1 MAEGSSY
8 HNPNSLDAKTQNKA
22 SKSACPSSTVL
33 SAIHKSP
40 FIQQFGLKK
49 HGWPAQAS
57 IVSPTSPP
65 AVLVQDSEDEAE
77 INVNTPINYRPI
89 GGDDEGSLVLSC
101 VGAYVGV
108 FDPSLGSPAGETR
121 RDRQADS
128 ITSIQNPSNEVP
140 DSEDEGHIARYLGTL
155 KQTPSRVKV
164 NDDLQSTSYVSA
176 LSNHQQPFFD
186 LAFEPLNLIDE
197 EQANIAAE
205 VDLAANS
212 RALQDKTNQQE
223 SPDKLELSSVKQ
235 IQQHSIV
242 VRSYPLRE
250 RTFQQR
256 KPYTA
261 DKQHHARLIGS
272 RGTSTRS
279 MQSRE
284 SILGD
289 LAFIGQQDDEEDAD
303 YEEPAPN
310 NFNEDIP
317 VLPSR
322 ETLSER
328 DTPNTDFF
336 LQDLDD
342 DDLPTIEDLRRQFQS
357 RKGTKVF
364 PLEINNSSHNAPQV
378 KLLPS
383 LSARAKRKLER
394 LALHPLEALDPVDID
409 PVTPYTKDSPLVDS
423 GFSIDNHNNSQSQ
436 FSEVSLYVSETST
449 SSHVNESNTEDN
461 RGVSGNNSAYSS
473 VLTKKPKR
481 PRQHVLPMAF
491 FKRNLLPDDA
501 VALKSMRSR
510 SSSSRIIEPGAR
522 PELDHAK
529 LAHHAKRRIASPGQ
543 GDSLGDFMAQLGQD
557 KSESESESRSSE
569 SSGIS
574 HQDVYELL
582 QNDDGERR
590 PTIGDT
596 EPFEDHTLFPRYNRG
611 YRKTVP
617 RYSVSSDSDQAEIQ
631 SNEDSDSRLRSQD
644 TGFTAFPIRPIKSTK
659 VRGERLDMIDRMTV
673 RSSNLSTS
681 KQRSFIPSSRK
692 RRRLSGNLKSARI
705 RQSAFRSS
713 KTLPEDS
720 TVPART
726 IDLELDSDSSGELEF
741 QHDLHG
747 IIRKRLVG
755 NSNPGYYFNEH
766 RNAHKSDDYSV
777 DYDNIDEEPS
787 SFLNHRSLRSTIDL
801 EYPILRYDA
810 TTSRSRPRSLSRPK
824 VNPITRKLKLTRSSP
839 TSKRP
844 NHDQSR
850 QRTPKKQLQQ
860 TLYPHLVSQ
869 NPHNARPQ
877 LVNRP
882 TFMSS
887 SRRSE
892 SNLTQDQELCSNPQ
906 YDTEGHWASQAS
918 MDDYTLMDQE
928 QGPLP
933 EREPATLPVLE
944 SLDRERPVTGPH
956 NTTFAMDVRATVI
969 SNDSIP
975 NGLYFSRDTYIGR
988 GLLSQLL
995 RVMSTQS
1002 CGKATASGYIS
1013 SAVFFDQHFLPDWS
1027 DISCVERDL
1036 GAIIFEWKRRLR
1048 LIQESLSAH
1057 GPSNFRGGLH
1067 LPTEITTNLLAL
1079 ENMTLVLMECLTAS
1093 PLECA
1098 ALWRVFG
1105 SAVVAPLEQLTEE
1118 LLSEEGYSTMLTLL
1132 LWMRWAIVTWKVL
1145 AACMMLAEKESIES
1159 AVQTLLRLLLEAS
1172 GTGFVMQLSKLTSST
1187 QVLQGAIHGQDVS
1200 EIWICLIQVLNRYSE
1215 LHPPARGFW
1224 TSFNRQVLCIWLHDK
1239 EQVGIKGETSENS
1252 ISTMRWHDRANHV
1265 MRLLRELCKL
1275 HQFGRDGSS
1284 NPVIQT
1290 SDNWELVL
1298 WLLQKNWLDGEQPE
1312 SVEAET
1318 LLREFLTFCHSRIY
1332 HWGWTP
1338 CADVVVHIYRYFAN
1352 RKFRDMPTEY
1362 GYRLPEFLK
1371 RMIATSSQHQEW
1383 FGPQHTNGLQPRTVF
1398 DFNVPLL
1405 ETVQKHDRCFEIFLK
1420 VLVRT
1425 IHWQVCSIVVDGD
1438 LSSPYSASNVVSQA
1452 DSMDG
1457 LSSEVAYQMLS
1468 RAEKIKA
1475 CKRLLSSISP
1485 VVVTTISSASSS
1497 EQTYSSL
1504 CNPCNLVLTV
1514 ALLVPDFIRP
1524 STIGQ
1529 LRSLLNF
1536 EESDDVSRR
1545 ILLES
1550 VSYLGAI
1557 WQRQTEYGQ
1566 ASEKSA
1572 RSLDMILDYV
1582 FGRLEFM
1589 CHALESDMN
1598 TTESNGANYVPRSK
1612 RQAPIAALIDTTLG
1626 YVIRLMCNE
1635 MNANHGRTPYPSVAY
1650 LDQRLSRF
1658 LDPEMGYSPELRLQA
1673 LGVIEHFLTLR
1684 KSHESQLQKPLVRH
1698 SQPLV
1703 SVKLDDAT
1711 AEQDQGKVV
1720 IDDGFS
1726 SLDYDQFDFDDND
1739 FLESSQPN
1747 EINDTANSLAD
1758 RYATAVPVTPHVPVI
1773 LPQDDAL
1780 AKVILSWV
1788 YPSLISLIK
1797 ARHQALQEEQNQQ
1810 MRSTIPVNLN
1820 HSPTALTSPF
1830 APAQGIRRREY
1841 IPSDNSTSV
1850 RLSNISSM
1858 SPQGVCRVLGVYADC
1873 SMILLDLGRVNIDEV
1888 TELFKREPWL
1898 SPWIQ
1903 HWRQQDEL
1911 VWATHA
1917 LESSPKSLLM
1927 HEDFFLNIWFRTISL
1942 PVHEITVQHRFL
1954 MAILSV
1960 LDSNISDPCQPQI
1973 SSTMLCYHLFKDLP
1987 IAHRDYKKTCTKD
2000 GIHLTV
2006 EMNMDSTL
2014 LDTKKDADLLQEFKE
2029 SRLQII
2035 AKVLSNIGE
2044 HYLSIRPLAG
2054 SVDQAVFYR
2063 AQTAKSRYQSYL
2075 SLLMNQIK
2083 RDYERLEMR
2092 RMVRENIKH
2101 VEIAHH
2107 VVGHVIQHC
2116 GLVMQSSQLAGP
2128 HDSILNYL
2136 TSSRRFPQPRM
2147 DGAYIHQKIRGY
2159 AYLYQAGEKQFFY
2172 DMLGLILNH
2181 LKLIPGKNSLRFKW
2195 LERKQDHA
2203 KIIYS
2208 SCEPQDSLDNQ
2219 GRLSEYLGLKVTDL
2233 GMTVYECDDGASTQ
2247 TSKFPIRALFA
2258 NQLIKQQNSH
2268 HRSNEALRTLTSS
2281 LRNVALEAED
2291 RKQWN
2296 AVMSSFRTMVYIAIF
2311 RPLLTAFLR
2320 PEGYQGYCSSQLPA
2334 ECGLATSRP
2343 ATHSLPMRPSLMVIS
2358 VPAVRWLV
2366 SLISALASDID
2377 DLSSQVDV
2385 RPFPAARD
2393 STMSLEN
2400 SPALLA
2406 LGGFQKETSML
2417 FSSLLQCLIGCFDL
2431 IDTRWLEFIKTRL
2444 GDANPRE
2451 DDMDRITDDNKSSLR
2466 ALYLFGQVLQAIG
2479 AIAKAARKIQLEY
2492 SSFYEQ
2498 NVSWREALLEL
2509 IQLALDHSF
2518 FLMVSLGGHM
2528 EEKHDYTEEQ
2538 IPSDNQTYSSFMNEL
2553 GLDQPTA
2560 EDRIPGA
2567 QDIVSMEA
2575 SFQEFLSGHT
2585 QFTQFEKQVNH
2596 ELQNLSSVESWF
2608 GDVLSSGVGEEV
2620 KAPGTVRQQQ
2630 GQYLDL
2636 EASQRLPKHH
2646 WVLWSFQSNF
2656 FDYCGSISALDGRF
2670 HRQVQRLLEKL
2681 LKSTLLGPFPK
2692 VVQNEGEDSVW
2703 YRILYNATDPS
2714 DGEMH
2719 NQPWTILRWCMSRE
2733 WHLFQTEWSGYG
2745 SARNDG
2751 NLPRNYTPVVQDGD
2765 AQSMLLVMPGA
2776 DSLFV

>member
-1 MAEGSSY
+1 MPKPRTRLQIQLAHQAQSSALST
-8 HNPNSLDAKTQNKA
+8 NPHSSSSLDSRSVQEHSRTFIADKGAFAA
-22 SKSACPSSTVL
+22 SLYPRLVAQPNERSL
-33 SAIHKSP
+33 D
-40 FIQQFGLKK
+40 
-49 HGWPAQAS
+49 GWPVQAS
-57 IVSPTSPP
+57 IVSPTSSPV
-65 AVLVQDSEDEAE
+65 VLVKDSEDEAE
-77 INVNTPINYRPI
+77 INVNTLINSRPI

-108 FDPSLGSPAGETR
+108 FDPSLGSPAGETH
-121 RDRQADS
+121 RDRRVDS

-140 DSEDEGHIARYLGTL
+140 DSEDEGHIARYLDTL

-176 LSNHQQPFFD
+176 LPNHQRPSFD
-186 LAFEPLNLIDE
+186 LIFDPLNLIDE
-197 EQANIAAE
+197 EQANTAAE
-205 VDLAANS
+205 ADLAANS
-212 RALQDKTNQQE
+212 RVLPDKTSQQE
-223 SPDKLELSSVKQ
+223 SPEKLELSSVKQ

-310 NFNEDIP
+310 NFNEDIS

-328 DTPNTDFF
+328 DAPNTDFF

-357 RKGTKVF
+357 RKGTRF
-364 PLEINNSSHNAPQV
+364 SSLEINNSSPNAPQV

-394 LALHPLEALDPVDID
+394 LALQPLEALDPVDTD
-409 PVTPYTKDSPLVDS
+409 PVAPYTKDSPLVDS
-423 GFSIDNHNNSQSQ
+423 GFSINNHNNSQSQ
-436 FSEVSLYVSETST
+436 FSEASLYVSETST

-461 RGVSGNNSAYSS
+461 REVSGNNGAHSS

-510 SSSSRIIEPGAR
+510 SSSSRIVEPGAR
-522 PELDHAK
+522 PELDYAK

-557 KSESESESRSSE
+557 KSESESESQ
-569 SSGIS
+569 SSGS
-574 HQDVYELL
+574 SGVNHQDVYDLL
-582 QNDDGERR
+582 QNDDWERR

-596 EPFEDHTLFPRYNRG
+596 RPFEDHTLFPRDNRG
-611 YRKTVP
+611 YQKTVP

-631 SNEDSDSRLRSQD
+631 SNEDSNNSLRSQD
-644 TGFTAFPIRPIKSTK
+644 SGFTVLPVRSIKTTK

-673 RSSNLSTS
+673 RSSNPSTS

-692 RRRLSGNLKSARI
+692 RRRLSGNMKSARI
-705 RQSAFRSS
+705 RQSTFGSS

-726 IDLELDSDSSGELEF
+726 IDLEPDSASSGELEF

-766 RNAHKSDDYSV
+766 RNAHKSDGYNM
-777 DYDNIDEEPS
+777 DYDDIDEKPS
-787 SFLNHRSLRSTIDL
+787 SFPNHRSLRSTIDL
-801 EYPILRYDA
+801 EYPILRYD
-810 TTSRSRPRSLSRPK
+810 TTASRSWRRFLSRPK
-824 VNPITRKLKLTRSSP
+824 VNPITHKLKLTRSSP

-850 QRTPKKQLQQ
+850 QRTQKKQLQQ

-869 NPHNARPQ
+869 TPHNARPQ

-882 TFMSS
+882 TFMPS

-892 SNLTQDQELCSNPQ
+892 LDLKQNQELCSNSQ
-906 YDTEGHWASQAS
+906 YDTEGHWVSQAS

-928 QGPLP
+928 QESLP
-933 EREPATLPVLE
+933 EREPATPPVPETLG
-944 SLDRERPVTGPH
+944 RERPVIGPR
-956 NTTFAMDVRATVI
+956 NTTFAMDVRTTVI

-1002 CGKATASGYIS
+1002 CGKVTTSGYIS
-1013 SAVFFDQHFLPDWS
+1013 SAVFFDQHFLPDWT

-1036 GAIIFEWKRRLR
+1036 GAIISEWKRRLQ
-1048 LIQESLSAH
+1048 LIQESLSTH

-1098 ALWRVFG
+1098 TLWRVFR

-1118 LLSEEGYSTMLTLL
+1118 LLSEEGYSTMLMLL

-1145 AACMMLAEKESIES
+1145 AACMMLVEKESIES
-1159 AVQTLLRLLLEAS
+1159 AVQALLRLLLEAS
-1172 GTGFVMQLSKLTSST
+1172 GTEFVMQLSKLTSPT

-1215 LHPPARGFW
+1215 LHPPAQGFW
-1224 TSFNRQVLCIWLHDK
+1224 TSFNRQVLCIWLNDK
-1239 EQVGIKGETSENS
+1239 EQVGIKGETSEIS

-1265 MRLLRELCKL
+1265 VRLLRELCKL

-1312 SVEAET
+1312 SVEAEI

-1383 FGPQHTNGLQPRTVF
+1383 FGPQHTNDLQLRTVS
-1398 DFNVPLL
+1398 DLNVPLL
-1405 ETVQKHDRCFEIFLK
+1405 ETVEKHDRCFEIFLK

-1425 IHWQVCSIVVDGD
+1425 IHWQVCSIVVDSD

-1457 LSSEVAYQMLS
+1457 LSSEVASYQMLN

-1485 VVVTTISSASSS
+1485 VVVATISSASSS

-1572 RSLDMILDYV
+1572 RSLDMILDYI

-1589 CHALESDMN
+1589 CHVMESDMN
-1598 TTESNGANYVPRSK
+1598 TTESYGANYVPRSK
-1612 RQAPIAALIDTTLG
+1612 RQTPIAALIDTTLG

-1635 MNANHGRTPYPSVAY
+1635 VNANHGRTSYPNIAY

-1684 KSHESQLQKPLVRH
+1684 KSHESQLQKPLVGH

-1711 AEQDQGKVV
+1711 AEQDQGKTVV
-1720 IDDGFS
+1720 DDGFS

-1747 EINDTANSLAD
+1747 EINDTANSSTD
-1758 RYATAVPVTPHVPVI
+1758 QFTTAVPITPHAPVI
-1773 LPQDDAL
+1773 LPQDDVL
-1780 AKVILSWV
+1780 A
-1788 YPSLISLIK
+1788 
-1797 ARHQALQEEQNQQ
+1797 
-1810 MRSTIPVNLN
+1810 
-1820 HSPTALTSPF
+1820 
-1830 APAQGIRRREY
+1830 
-1841 IPSDNSTSV
+1841 
-1850 RLSNISSM
+1850 
-1858 SPQGVCRVLGVYADC
+1858 
-1873 SMILLDLGRVNIDEV
+1873 
-1888 TELFKREPWL
+1888 
-1898 SPWIQ
+1898 
-1903 HWRQQDEL
+1903 
-1911 VWATHA
+1911 
-1917 LESSPKSLLM
+1917 
-1927 HEDFFLNIWFRTISL
+1927 
-1942 PVHEITVQHRFL
+1942 
-1954 MAILSV
+1954 
-1960 LDSNISDPCQPQI
+1960 
-1973 SSTMLCYHLFKDLP
+1973 KDLP
-1987 IAHRDYKKTCTKD
+1987 IAHHDYKKTCTKD
-2000 GIHLTV
+2000 AIHLTV

-2014 LDTKKDADLLQEFKE
+2014 LDTKKDAELLQEFKE

-2044 HYLSIRPLAG
+2044 HYLAIRPPAG
-2054 SVDQAVFYR
+2054 SVDQAAFYR

-2101 VEIAHH
+2101 VETAHH

-2181 LKLIPGKNSLRFKW
+2181 LKLIPGKNNLRFKW

-2208 SCEPQDSLDNQ
+2208 NCEPQDSLDDHD
-2219 GRLSEYLGLKVTDL
+2219 RLSEYLGLKVTDL
-2233 GMTVYECDDGASTQ
+2233 GMTVYECDDGNKLPATGSSSKQIAQAVVDKTSAASRISSGSIPRLFAMQSEKARPPEGSLDIISIEKCESSTTSAFLRGASTQ

-2258 NQLIKQQNSH
+2258 NQLIKQQSSH

-2291 RKQWN
+2291 RKQW
-2296 AVMSSFRTMVYIAIF
+2296 
-2311 RPLLTAFLR
+2311 
-2320 PEGYQGYCSSQLPA
+2320 
-2334 ECGLATSRP
+2334 
-2343 ATHSLPMRPSLMVIS
+2343 
-2358 VPAVRWLV
+2358 
-2366 SLISALASDID
+2366 
-2377 DLSSQVDV
+2377 LS
-2385 RPFPAARD
+2385 P
-2393 STMSLEN
+2393 
-2400 SPALLA
+2400 
-2406 LGGFQKETSML
+2406 
-2417 FSSLLQCLIGCFDL
+2417 
-2431 IDTRWLEFIKTRL
+2431 
-2444 GDANPRE
+2444 
-2451 DDMDRITDDNKSSLR
+2451 
-2466 ALYLFGQVLQAIG
+2466 
-2479 AIAKAARKIQLEY
+2479 
-2492 SSFYEQ
+2492 
-2498 NVSWREALLEL
+2498 
-2509 IQLALDHSF
+2509 DH
-2518 FLMVSLGGHM
+2518 
-2528 EEKHDYTEEQ
+2528 
-2538 IPSDNQTYSSFMNEL
+2538 
-2553 GLDQPTA
+2553 
-2560 EDRIPGA
+2560 
-2567 QDIVSMEA
+2567 
-2575 SFQEFLSGHT
+2575 
-2585 QFTQFEKQVNH
+2585 
-2596 ELQNLSSVESWF
+2596 
-2608 GDVLSSGVGEEV
+2608 
-2620 KAPGTVRQQQ
+2620 
-2630 GQYLDL
+2630 
-2636 EASQRLPKHH
+2636 
-2646 WVLWSFQSNF
+2646 
-2656 FDYCGSISALDGRF
+2656 
-2670 HRQVQRLLEKL
+2670 
-2681 LKSTLLGPFPK
+2681 
-2692 VVQNEGEDSVW
+2692 
-2703 YRILYNATDPS
+2703 
-2714 DGEMH
+2714 
-2719 NQPWTILRWCMSRE
+2719 
-2733 WHLFQTEWSGYG
+2733 
-2745 SARNDG
+2745 
-2751 NLPRNYTPVVQDGD
+2751 
-2765 AQSMLLVMPGA
+2765 
-2776 DSLFV
+2776 